1 MPNNAVTKTDF
12 NFAMLV
18 SYSKV
23 SQVGSGAHATCF
35 CHGPHDCFC
44 SVCCTGDESTVAL
57 HMNCFLHLSV
67 NTEHEAGQGASPN
80 FQVFGMT
87 QTGIKPSLLVWVA
100 RARPTV
106 WISH

>member
-57 HMNCFLHLSV
+57 HMNCFY
-67 NTEHEAGQGASPN
+67 TY
-80 FQVFGMT
+80 
-87 QTGIKPSLLVWVA
+87 PSTLNMRLDRVQAQIFKSLVWLKQELNQVY
-100 RARPTV
+100 
-106 WISH
+106 